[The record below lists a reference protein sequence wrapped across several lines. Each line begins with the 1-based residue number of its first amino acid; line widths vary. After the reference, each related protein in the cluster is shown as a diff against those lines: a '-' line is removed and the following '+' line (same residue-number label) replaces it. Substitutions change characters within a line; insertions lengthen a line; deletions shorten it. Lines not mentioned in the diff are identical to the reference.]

1 MRVPEAASVGR
12 HGERRTSTPSRP
24 CASAD
29 RTAATIDVV
38 SDPIP
43 GRKATVVEVTV
54 VEVTVPAP
62 RSRPAEQVS
71 SR

>member
-1 MRVPEAASVGR
+1 
-12 HGERRTSTPSRP
+12 
-24 CASAD
+24 
-29 RTAATIDVV
+29 
-38 SDPIP
+38 
-43 GRKATVVEVTV
+43 VVEVTV